1 MSKADFNKFTDFS
14 ILIVDEKGYVVEKD
28 GFNYNEGYIY
38 FDRPT
43 NDSSNTYTFLIKGAY
58 ATAITNVPLVLDEIT
73 IFSNDY
79 KISLNKK
86 DTYKNIIY
94 DINEKNI
101 PISIS
106 KLPKLD
112 KDEDYLITFSFNI
125 GNLNFSQIR
134 KLKYE

>member
-1 MSKADFNKFTDFS
+1 
-14 ILIVDEKGYVVEKD
+14 
-28 GFNYNEGYIY
+28 
-38 FDRPT
+38 
-43 NDSSNTYTFLIKGAY
+43 
-58 ATAITNVPLVLDEIT
+58 
-73 IFSNDY
+73 
-79 KISLNKK
+79 LNKK